1 MKNILFL
8 ICIIIII
15 SLIVFLLCKIE
26 EKYEKHKRK
35 KIHIFYINKIKN
47 LDRHIFNNLN
57 NKSSNN
63 NILIIR
69 SCERWIRHWLD
80 KANILDEDLRLEVKN
95 CCVWNNNACARDLE
109 DLGWTILRGKEN
121 LQQNDYIDKN

>member
-1 MKNILFL
+1 MKNILLL
-8 ICIIIII
+8 ICIIIIAI
-15 SLIVFLLCKIE
+15 LIIIIVFNKAE
-26 EKYEKHKRK
+26 EKYKIYKKKR
-35 KIHIFYINKIKN
+35 IHIFYINKIKN

-57 NKSSNN
+57 NKSSNST
-63 NILIIR
+63 LIIR

>member
-1 MKNILFL
+1 MKLILL

-26 EKYEKHKRK
+26 EKYEKHKKK

-57 NKSSNN
+57 NKSSNST
-63 NILIIR
+63 LIIR

-109 DLGWTILRGKEN
+109 DLGWTIL
-121 LQQNDYIDKN
+121 